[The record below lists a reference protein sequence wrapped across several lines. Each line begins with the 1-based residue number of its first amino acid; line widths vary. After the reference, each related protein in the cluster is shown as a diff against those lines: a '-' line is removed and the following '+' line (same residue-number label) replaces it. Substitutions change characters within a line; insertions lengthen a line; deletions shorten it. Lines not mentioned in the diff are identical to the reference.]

1 MQQQR
6 ADRLKNNSKQ
16 KLKSEKEISKIAHER
31 IQLEEKEK
39 KKREVAE
46 EAAIKKEM
54 AKIKLQLDEEKRKQI
69 EKIEKCVL
77 ETLYFWFNV
86 FGMSSAQMLVFQMV
100 TNWCWSIF
108 F

>member
-77 ETLYFWFNV
+77 ETLYF
-86 FGMSSAQMLVFQMV
+86 
-100 TNWCWSIF
+100 
-108 F
+108 